1 MENNNSKNDFSFN
14 NPAVIVLTLILVFV
28 GGYFLINKNS
38 NTPQNNIPNSQ
49 QSEIDALKKTVED
62 LKNQKPQTIIK
73 EIPVKSTSIADIVN
87 EWGPVIPIVVCD
99 FRNSNGEIVES
110 SIGSGIL
117 RYGSVYSILTNKHV
131 VAATNSIGNFS
142 NDCQVQFPNDPQ
154 IFTIPTSKI
163 SLDPNGTDGA
173 QIYID
178 SPDNIIIDLINKS
191 KKKFC
196 TSIPSIG
203 DTVVI
208 LGYPAIGA
216 SSGITATEGI
226 ISGYDGD
233 YYVTSAKIDH
243 GNSGGA
249 AIDVK
254 NNCDLGIPTY
264 VISGQLESLARILK
278 AQALDVSNDIK
289 LISNSTL

>member
-1 MENNNSKNDFSFN
+1 MEKDNQQNHFN
-14 NPAVIVLTLILVFV
+14 NPVVVILLIALVGL
-28 GGYFLINKNS
+28 GGYFLLTKNS
-38 NTPQNNIPNSQ
+38 STTPDPQ
-49 QSEIDALKKTVED
+49 QAEIDALKRTVED
-62 LKNQKPQTIIK
+62 LKNQKPQTVIK
-73 EIPVKSTSIADIVN
+73 EVPAKTTSITDIVN
-87 EWGPVIPIVVCD
+87 EWGPVIPIVVCN
-99 FRNSNGEIVES
+99 FRNSNGTIVES
-110 SIGSGIL
+110 SVGSAIL
-117 RYGSVYSILTNKHV
+117 RQRSGDHPYTILTNKHV
-131 VAATNSIGNFS
+131 VTNSIGNFA
-142 NDCQVQFPNDPQ
+142 NDCQIQFPNDSQ
-154 IFTIPTSKI
+154 IFTAPTAQI
-163 SLDPNGTDGA
+163 VLDPNGTDGA
-173 QIYID
+173 QIVILT
-178 SPDNIIIDLINKS
+178 PNDNIINLIARS

-196 TSIPSIG
+196 TSIPSVG

-249 AIDVK
+249 AIDLK

-278 AQALDVSNDIK
+278 AQALDAGNENK